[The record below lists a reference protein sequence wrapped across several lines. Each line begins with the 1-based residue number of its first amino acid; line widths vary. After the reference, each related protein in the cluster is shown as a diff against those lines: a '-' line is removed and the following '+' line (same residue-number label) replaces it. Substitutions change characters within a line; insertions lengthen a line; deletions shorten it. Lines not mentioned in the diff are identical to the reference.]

1 MTHAGLRRYTIDQ
14 LISWRK
20 HALPLDQVVCRRVRV
35 AFSRRGCRAGRKK
48 HRTVSSDVDT
58 GHIPVIS
65 VVRPA
70 TPPPPPSS
78 RSPRHITDH
87 QLYRSPSSVS
97 SRPVAGT
104 VRQQVL
110 TTVPRQRHDIT
121 SNRCT
126 QFGCLNIRSLNNKL
140 DDVLEVTLDQCI
152 DVLFLVETWHD
163 QDAVCVRRLRADG
176 F

>member
-104 VRQQVL
+104 ARQRVL
-110 TTVPRQRHDIT
+110 TTVHRQRHDIT

-140 DDVLEVTLDQCI
+140 DDVLEVSQTRS
-152 DVLFLVETWHD
+152 VH
-163 QDAVCVRRLRADG
+163 
-176 F
+176 

>member
-1 MTHAGLRRYTIDQ
+1 MAYFPEGLLRPPPALLHLPIHPRHQRYTTICYIIDQ

-20 HALPLDQVVCRRVRV
+20 HAWPLDQVVCRRVRA

-70 TPPPPPSS
+70 TPPSPSSSS
-78 RSPRHITDH
+78 RSPRHT
-87 QLYRSPSSVS
+87 
-97 SRPVAGT
+97 A
-104 VRQQVL
+104 VL
-110 TTVPRQRHDIT
+110 TTVHQQRHDIT

-140 DDVLEVTLDQCI
+140 DDVLEVSQTRS
-152 DVLFLVETWHD
+152 VH
-163 QDAVCVRRLRADG
+163 
-176 F
+176 